1 MQSIIGFLL
10 VVALMVQPILF
21 MNRRYRQVDDIV
33 QQRAVPKNLINPV
46 LNKRLALA
54 LRTAEG
60 PGTRVM
66 AELDFAP
73 ALHYFGE
80 GAAVASYYW
89 ENLDGL
95 HAATKFFADSDGG
108 AARQVALERG
118 LTHVAVHETDRIQ
131 NYFYFYDTGRLD
143 QEAAGKT
150 FAARL
155 MGSEFALPD
164 WLQTTPTLQHIGSP
178 SYTYC
183 GTRFEDLWRLYRV
196 RTK

>member
-1 MQSIIGFLL
+1 
-10 VVALMVQPILF
+10 
-21 MNRRYRQVDDIV
+21 MNDIV
-33 QQRAVPKNLINPV
+33 EQRTAPKTLTNPV

-54 LRTAEG
+54 FQAAEG

-80 GAAVASYYW
+80 GASVASYYW

-95 HAATKFFADSDGG
+95 HAATKFFADSDGA

-118 LTHVAVHETDRIQ
+118 LTHVAVHEGDQLQ
-131 NYFYFYDTGRLD
+131 NYFHFYDTGEMD
-143 QEAAGKT
+143 QTAAGKT

-155 MGSEFALPD
+155 MDGASGLPD
-164 WLQTTPTLQHIGSP
+164 WLQTTPTLQRIGSP
-178 SYTYC
+178 VYTYC
-183 GTRFEDLWRLYRV
+183 GTRFEDRWRLYRIGT
-196 RTK
+196 R